1 MQNKKKILILY
12 TGGTI
17 GMNYTPDGLK
27 PVTGLFNSQIQ
38 ALDILKDVAITI
50 IEYDNL
56 IDSSEINISHWQKII
71 VDITNHYD
79 LYDGFVIIH
88 GTDTMA
94 YTASIL
100 SFALRGLDK
109 PVILTGSQLP
119 LVHRRS
125 DGWNNVIDAVVAASQ
140 DSLHEV
146 AVAFNSKLLRG
157 CRAQKVS
164 TYRFFG
170 FDSVDEEPL
179 AEFGIQV
186 NWFTKRWFKA
196 NNFNL
201 TPIIPKEFK
210 ILDLSLR
217 PGFTT
222 DFITQTLNDTELDAI
237 VLQTYGSG
245 NIPMHNEPLI
255 NAIKNAVQRG
265 VIIVNITQVIE
276 GRVSGDYANSCL
288 NGLGIISGCDMTIE
302 ATLAKLTILMST
314 DMNRDKIKKLI
325 SKNLVGELTE

>member
-17 GMNYTPDGLK
+17 GMNYTEDGLK
-27 PVTGLFNSQIQ
+27 PVPELFNSQIQ
-38 ALDILKDVAITI
+38 ALDILKDVDITI
-50 IEYDNL
+50 REYDHL
-56 IDSSEINISHWQKII
+56 IDSSEINISHWQKMITDI
-71 VDITNHYD
+71 VKNYNTF
-79 LYDGFVIIH
+79 DGFVIIH

-100 SFALRGLDK
+100 SFALRGLNK

-140 DSLHEV
+140 SDLHEV
-146 AVAFNSKLLRG
+146 AIAFNSKLLRG

-186 NWFTKRWFKA
+186 NWFTKRWLQA
-196 NNFNL
+196 SNATL
-201 TPIIPKEFK
+201 TPTIPKK
-210 ILDLSLR
+210 VKVLDLSLR
-217 PGFTT
+217 PEFTT
-222 DFITQTLNDTELDAI
+222 DFIAHTLNNTELDAV

-245 NIPMHNEPLI
+245 NIPMHNTTLI
-255 NAIKNAVQRG
+255 TAIKSAVARG
-265 VIIVNITQVIE
+265 IIIVNITQVIE
-276 GRVSGDYANSCL
+276 GRVSGDYASSCL

-302 ATLAKLTILMST
+302 AALAKLTILLSS
-314 DMNRDKIKKLI
+314 NINKEEIKKLV